1 MCFVPSSIYYLF
13 LSFAASKDLRGE
25 KNTKQNPK
33 TCFLSFVC
41 IRAAASQPPAAW
53 CRAASSALGMGKAAL
68 HRLLLVKINLSAGRG
83 AEHTEAAQ
91 CSAAQ
96 REETAAAFSE
106 RELKAFH
113 SACCAPSAL
122 LSEALGSSPPLSRAA
137 VCGPGLNAALCFP
150 SQKATEGGALSKG
163 VCALRVPLLPQ
174 PLRPPKMHSAFIP
187 ALLIE

>member
-41 IRAAASQPPAAW
+41 IRAAAPQPPAAW

-122 LSEALGSSPPLSRAA
+122 LSEALGSSPPFPELQFAA
-137 VCGPGLNAALCFP
+137 RGSTLPFVFLPKKPRREALCQRGSVP
-150 SQKATEGGALSKG
+150 SASHCCPSLCGHQKCIQHLS
-163 VCALRVPLLPQ
+163 LPY
-174 PLRPPKMHSAFIP
+174 
-187 ALLIE
+187 